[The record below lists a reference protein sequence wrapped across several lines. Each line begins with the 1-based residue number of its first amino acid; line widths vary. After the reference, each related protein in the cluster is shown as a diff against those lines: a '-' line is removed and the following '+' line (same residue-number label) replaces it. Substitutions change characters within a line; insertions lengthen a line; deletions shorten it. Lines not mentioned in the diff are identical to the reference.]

1 MDGVSWNCRD
11 GKHRACTGCSACPEA
26 CHAVPP
32 TADFRA
38 AREALA
44 RKRRETTTEEKKT

>member
-1 MDGVSWNCRD
+1 VERVSVNCRD
-11 GKHRACTGCSACPEA
+11 GKHRACTGCACPDG

-32 TADFRA
+32 TADYRA

-44 RKRRETTTEEKKT
+44 RKRRETTTEEKTT